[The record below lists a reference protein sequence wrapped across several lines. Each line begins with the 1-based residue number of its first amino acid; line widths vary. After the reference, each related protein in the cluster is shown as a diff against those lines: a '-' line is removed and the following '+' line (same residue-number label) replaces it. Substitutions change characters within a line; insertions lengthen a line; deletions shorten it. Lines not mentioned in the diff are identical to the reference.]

1 MNGTATMVQAERMHG
16 LIRDVYE
23 AGLIAEGNFEFR
35 SGMRAM
41 KLLDRDRLLSD
52 THLAS
57 RMGYAIARHYFLN
70 RVDVIA
76 TPSVWG
82 AGLAQ
87 WVGFF
92 LDPRRSVVYPTPS
105 DGTVTLSD
113 SAREMIAGKRV
124 LIVDNLILSGKTIQD
139 FVRTVDSSGGTPI
152 GIAALA
158 DISGREFTIP
168 VLGLL
173 NEWLDI
179 YDPKVEPE
187 RGLAAEVTQVGY

>member
-1 MNGTATMVQAERMHG
+1 MMVRIERMHG
-16 LIRDVYE
+16 LIREVYE
-23 AGLIAEGNFEFR
+23 AGLITEGNFEFR
-35 SGMRAM
+35 SGMRAR

-52 THLAS
+52 THIAS
-57 RMGYAIARHYFLN
+57 RMGYAIARHFFLN
-70 RVDVIA
+70 RIDVIA

-105 DGTVTLSD
+105 GDTVTLSEP
-113 SAREMIAGKRV
+113 AREMIADKRV

-139 FVRTVDSSGGTPI
+139 FVRTVSESGGQTI
-152 GIAALA
+152 GIGALA
-158 DISGREFTIP
+158 DISGRSFPFP
-168 VLGLL
+168 VFGLL

-179 YDPKVEPE
+179 YDPKEEPD
-187 RGLAAEVTQVGY
+187 RGNGVPVTQVGY

>member
-1 MNGTATMVQAERMHG
+1 MAHAERMHG
-16 LIRDVYE
+16 LIREVYD
-23 AGLIAEGNFEFR
+23 AGLISEGNFEFR
-35 SGMRAM
+35 SGMRSR

-52 THLAS
+52 TQLAS
-57 RMGYAIARHYFLN
+57 RLGYAIAKHFFLN
-70 RVDVIA
+70 RIDVIA

-105 DGTVTLSD
+105 TNGVTLSD
-113 SAREMIAGKRV
+113 SATEMIDGKRV

-139 FVRTVDSSGGTPI
+139 FVRIVSSSGGTPI

-158 DISGREFTIP
+158 DLSGIEFPIP
-168 VLGLL
+168 AVGIL
-173 NEWLDI
+173 NDWLDI
-179 YDPKVEPE
+179 YDPKREPE
-187 RGLAAEVTQVGY
+187 RGEGLPVTQVGY

>member
-1 MNGTATMVQAERMHG
+1 MVQVERMHG
-16 LIRDVYE
+16 LIREVYE
-23 AGLIAEGNFEFR
+23 AGLISEGNFEFR
-35 SGMRAM
+35 SGMRALKM
-41 KLLDRDRLLSD
+41 LDRDRLLSD
-52 THLAS
+52 THIAS
-57 RMGYAIARHYFLN
+57 RMGYAIARHFFLN
-70 RVDVIA
+70 RIDVIA

-105 DGTVTLSD
+105 GSTVTLSD

-124 LIVDNLILSGKTIQD
+124 LVVDNLILSGKTIQD
-139 FVRTVDSSGGTPI
+139 FVRSVEASGGTPI
-152 GIAALA
+152 GVGALA
-158 DISGREFTIP
+158 DISGREFSIP
-168 VLGLL
+168 VFGLL

-187 RGLAAEVTQVGY
+187 RGLGVEITQVGY

>member
-1 MNGTATMVQAERMHG
+1 MVQAERMHG
-16 LIRDVYE
+16 LIREVYE
-23 AGLIAEGNFEFR
+23 AGFISDGNFEFR
-35 SGMRAM
+35 SGMRALR
-41 KLLDRDRLLSD
+41 LLDRDRILSD
-52 THLAS
+52 THIAS
-57 RMGYAIARHYFLN
+57 RMGYALARHFFLS

-105 DGTVTLSD
+105 GDAVTLSE
-113 SAREMIAGKRV
+113 SAREMIAHKRV

-139 FVRTVDSSGGTPI
+139 FVHTISASGGRPI
-152 GIAALA
+152 GIGALA
-158 DISGREFTIP
+158 DISGREFPIP
-168 VLGLL
+168 AHGLL

-179 YDPKVEPE
+179 YDPKIEPE
-187 RGLAAEVTQVGY
+187 RGLDVPVTQVGY

>member
-1 MNGTATMVQAERMHG
+1 MVQVERMQG
-16 LIRDVYE
+16 LIREVYE
-23 AGLIAEGNFEFR
+23 AGLISEGNFEFR
-35 SGMRAM
+35 SGIRAL
-41 KLLDRDRLLSD
+41 KLLDRDRILSD
-52 THLAS
+52 THIAS
-57 RMGYAIARHYFLN
+57 RMGYAIARHFFLN

-92 LDPRRSVVYPTPS
+92 LEPRRSVVYPTPS
-105 DGTVTLSD
+105 GDSVTLSD

-139 FVRTVDSSGGTPI
+139 FVRTVSASGGNPL

-158 DISGREFTIP
+158 DISGRDFPIP
-168 VLGLL
+168 ALGLL
-173 NEWLDI
+173 NEWLEI
-179 YDPKVEPE
+179 YNPKIEPE
-187 RGLAAEVTQVGY
+187 RGLDIPVTQVGY